1 MNEVFDKSVE
11 STTHENYMYARLSY
25 ICDTA
30 SEVIFF
36 SLISA
41 FILLPS
47 FHCCSAA
54 RYMYTFF

>member
-36 SLISA
+36 RRLFYFPHST
-41 FILLPS
+41 
-47 FHCCSAA
+47 AA
-54 RYMYTFF
+54 RYMYTF